1 MKKKILLL
9 LSLAAAL
16 QLQAKSM
23 VELWNAMPDS
33 VIPYIDRNHR
43 LEMTEFI
50 GMGLSGDV
58 DNGLQGKSKMDTIT
72 ADYIRLTL
80 NESMVMQLKRLPSV
94 TGDSLLCVVKTW
106 LAPEP
111 ESELTLY
118 TQDWQPLEQSQL
130 VGDRPWADWRTALW
144 TRPDTMAVADFDAL
158 RTATDLVL
166 VAATLAPQTATI
178 TLQGTAPVALAADKP
193 RLKAALPPRTFTWDG
208 RAFR

>member
-1 MKKKILLL
+1 
-9 LSLAAAL
+9 
-16 QLQAKSM
+16 M

-58 DNGLQGKSKMDTIT
+58 DNGLQGKSKMDTIM

-118 TQDWQPLEQSQL
+118 TQDWQPLEQPQL